1 MSQTIDEKKIT
12 ELTPTNPTATVTLEL
27 EGMTCASCV
36 MRIEKK
42 LKKVAGVEQANVNL
56 ATEKGTVTFDPT
68 QTSVEGLVKAVEAV
82 GYKATPLEVQEPA
95 VAPAKPVPAVQ
106 PEKEPATYT
115 VELELEGMTC
125 ASCVTRIER
134 KVKKVEGVDSANV
147 NLATERGTF
156 TFEPAKTNLNEI
168 IGAIEAAGYK
178 ARPYNEDSEVR
189 SQKSEA
195 LTTTLTKEPPVEA
208 SQTGIVTSNTPL
220 LIPSSAK
227 DEPMQ
232 DRTTLRRQKEISRR
246 RNLLI
251 LGFVL
256 TVPVFV
262 INMFGMSWFSDA
274 RVRDLIL
281 FGLTTPVW
289 AIVGWEFHRG
299 ALKTARHLSANMDT
313 LISMGSTAAYLYSLW
328 LLFFGNHYATAG
340 GMSTGPNG
348 REAITYFETSAL
360 IITLIYL
367 GKYLEVVAKG
377 RTSDAIKKLMGL
389 QARTARVLRNGLEQ
403 DIPISQVVQ
412 GDLLIIRP
420 GEKIPT
426 DGTVE
431 SGQSAVD
438 ESMVTGESL
447 PVEKETGDQVIGAT
461 VNQNGL
467 LKVRATRV
475 GKGTVLSQIIR
486 LVEQAQ
492 GSKAPVQRLADT
504 ISGIFVPVIIGI
516 ALLSFVGWL
525 LTGHSFQEAL
535 LPAVAVLV
543 VACPCALGLATP
555 TAIMVGTGVGAE
567 QGILIKGGESLER
580 ARSIQAVILDK
591 TGTLTRGKPELTE
604 VVSLSKLDETAVLK
618 FAALV
623 EKASEHP
630 LGEAIVKGARN
641 RGLYIDDPQ
650 EQPKNFQSYTGA
662 GVRGEV
668 AGRKVLTGT
677 RRLMAQNQIEISAKA
692 EEQMVRLEAQG
703 KTVMLV
709 AVEGELVGLV
719 AVADTI
725 KPGSQEAVAELK
737 ALGIEPIMMTG
748 DNRRTA
754 EAIAS
759 QAGISHILAEVR
771 PEEKAEMVKK
781 LQAEGKIVAMV
792 GDGINDAPALAQADV
807 GMAIGTGTDIA
818 MEAADIT
825 LMNGDVRAIATA
837 ISLSRATMQKI
848 KQNLFWAFFYNVLL
862 VPLAIAGIINPI
874 LAAGA
879 MAISS
884 VSVVSNSLLLNRF
897 RGKHTGVLTATEKK
911 ARQRGLIWQL
921 GLVIALLGL
930 VGVIVWQIVD
940 SFTRPSAQTMNTA
953 SASVSQDAAVIPA
966 ANVVAFPSP
975 YQVGDTRIELN
986 TYPENPQPGQPTLL
1000 IVRLTDVKSG
1010 KALTAAD
1017 LKLSHT
1023 QLMHLVVVGQ
1033 DLNFYRHLHPEGT
1046 GEGLFIFAVTFPG
1059 AGTYQIYDEIVLKNE
1074 QKILYRHDLMIG
1086 ENASQPVTLPSAG
1099 GKLVQQFGEV
1109 KASLQLPTA
1118 LKVGEAFDLKFQF
1131 EKNDQPLKE
1140 LEPYLGEPGHLILL
1154 SADGSSF
1161 SHLHGQVP
1169 GETAMQEV
1177 STSDVMSGNNQRYG
1191 PEVGYHLKFDK
1202 AGTYK
1207 IWAEFQYQGKVIT
1220 FSYVLTVA

>member
-1 MSQTIDEKKIT
+1 MSQLADQNKIT
-12 ELTPTNPTATVTLEL
+12 FLEPENRNATVTLEL

-42 LKKVAGVEQANVNL
+42 LKKVPGVAEASVNL
-56 ATEKGTVTFDPT
+56 ATEKGTVSFDPT
-68 QTSVEGLVKAVEAV
+68 LTNVEGLVKAVEAA
-82 GYKATPLEVQEPA
+82 GYKATPLEVQEPEIVTA
-95 VAPAKPVPAVQ
+95 IPAPEEPTNQ
-106 PEKEPATYT
+106 PDTLTAEFEI
-115 VELELEGMTC
+115 EGMTC
-125 ASCVTRIER
+125 ASCVNRIER
-134 KVKKVEGVDSANV
+134 KVKKVEGVEAVNV

-156 TFEPAKTNLNEI
+156 TFEPSKTNINKI

-178 ARPYNEDSEVR
+178 AQPYNQALEAS
-189 SQKSEA
+189 SQKPVAQNNNLQKKAA
-195 LTTTLTKEPPVEA
+195 LQSHHTENVITSSPTLK
-208 SQTGIVTSNTPL
+208 VTAT
-220 LIPSSAK
+220 K
-227 DEPMQ
+227 DEPEQ
-232 DRTTLRRQKEISRR
+232 DRTSIRRQKEIIRR

-262 INMFGMSWFSDA
+262 INMFGMNWFSDL
-274 RVRDLIL
+274 RVRDWLL
-281 FGLTTPVW
+281 FSLTTPVW

-313 LISMGSTAAYLYSLW
+313 LISMGSTAAYIYSVW
-328 LLFFGNHYATAG
+328 LLVFGNNYAASG
-340 GMSTGPNG
+340 GMSTGPTG
-348 REAITYFETSAL
+348 GEAITYFETSAL

-367 GKYLEVVAKG
+367 GKFLEVVAKG
-377 RTSDAIKKLMGL
+377 RTSEAIKKLMGL
-389 QARTARVLRNGLEQ
+389 QAKTARVLRNGLEQ
-403 DIPISQVVQ
+403 DIPIAEVVA
-412 GDLLIIRP
+412 GDLLIVRP

-426 DGTVE
+426 DGIVE

-438 ESMVTGESL
+438 EGMVTGESL
-447 PVEKETGDQVIGAT
+447 PVEKEAGDQVIGAT

-467 LKVRATRV
+467 LRVKATRV
-475 GKGTVLSQIIR
+475 GKETVLSQIIR

-525 LTGHSFQEAL
+525 LTGHSFQAAL

-580 ARSIQAVILDK
+580 ARNINAIILDK
-591 TGTLTRGKPELTE
+591 TGTLTQGKPELTE
-604 VVSLSKLDETAVLK
+604 VVSLGKLDESAVLK

-630 LGEAIVKGARN
+630 LGEALVKGARS
-641 RGLYIDDPQ
+641 RGLYLDDPQ
-650 EQPKNFQSYTGA
+650 EQPKNFQSLTGA

-668 AGRKVLTGT
+668 AGRRVLAGT
-677 RRLMAQNQIEISAKA
+677 RRLMSQNQIEIATKA
-692 EEQMVRLEAQG
+692 EEQMAQLEGQG

-725 KPGSQEAVAELK
+725 KPGSAEAVAELK

-771 PEEKAEMVKK
+771 PEEKAAMVKK
-781 LQAEGKIVAMV
+781 LQAEGKTVAMV

-825 LMNGDVRAIATA
+825 LMNGDLRAAATA
-837 ISLSRATMQKI
+837 ITLSRATMRKI

-862 VPLAIAGIINPI
+862 VPLAILGVINPI

-897 RGKHTGVLTATEKK
+897 RGKHVGPLSAAEKK
-911 ARQRGLIWQL
+911 ARRRGMVWQL

-940 SFTRPSAQTMNTA
+940 SFTRPQAQSMNTA
-953 SASVSQDAAVIPA
+953 SANVPMETDLIPA

-975 YQVGDTRIELN
+975 YQIGDTRIELN
-986 TYPENPQPGQPTLL
+986 TFPEKPQPGQPTLL
-1000 IVRLTDVKSG
+1000 IVRLTDAKSG
-1010 KALTAAD
+1010 KILTSPD
-1017 LKLSHT
+1017 LKISHT

-1033 DLNFYRHLHPEGT
+1033 DLNFYRHLHPQGT
-1046 GEGLFIFAVTFPG
+1046 DEGLFTFAVTFPA
-1059 AGTYQIYDEIVLKNE
+1059 AGNYQIYDGIVLKNE
-1074 QKILYRHDLMIG
+1074 QKILYRHDLTVG
-1086 ENASQPVTLPSAG
+1086 ESPSQAVVAPKTG
-1099 GKLVQQFGEV
+1099 GNLVQQFGEV
-1109 KASLQLPTA
+1109 KISLELPAT
-1118 LKVGEAFDLKFQF
+1118 LKVGEAFDLNFRF
-1131 EKNDQPLKE
+1131 EKNGQPLRE
-1140 LEPYLGEPGHLILL
+1140 LEPYLGEPGHLIMI
-1154 SADGSSF
+1154 SAEGSSF

-1169 GETAMQEV
+1169 GEKAMNETP
-1177 STSDVMSGNNQRYG
+1177 TSEVMSGNSQKYG
-1191 PEVGYHLKFDK
+1191 PEVGYKLKFDR
-1202 AGTYK
+1202 AGIYK
-1207 IWAEFQYQGKVIT
+1207 IWAEFQYQGKVLV
-1220 FSYVLTVA
+1220 FSYVLSVA